1 MKIPITV
8 STVSSADIIRLLALS
23 DLQSRHQIFY
33 IQNNLAAVES
43 FDWLLAEYK
52 ERLLKDIQCCQW
64 GVN

>member
-8 STVSSADIIRLLALS
+8 SLADIIRLLALS

-33 IQNNLAAVES
+33 IHNNLAAVKG

-52 ERLLKDIQCCQW
+52 
-64 GVN
+64 